1 MNDWEKVYK
10 TGKQKTLKV
19 CELGKCVVHYYLT
32 SKKPAKLQFISARI
46 SQFICQKNFKECQRE
61 RQVFLAILSQKQT
74 SSGEDSVDEIL
85 VEFVCEEEK
94 KEEEK
99 EEEKETKRKRKR
111 RTRTRRRK

>member
-1 MNDWEKVYK
+1 M
-10 TGKQKTLKV
+10 
-19 CELGKCVVHYYLT
+19 
-32 SKKPAKLQFISARI
+32 
-46 SQFICQKNFKECQRE
+46 
-61 RQVFLAILSQKQT
+61 FLAILSQKQT